1 LSTLTKILIVLL
13 TLSSIFLCGI
23 VVTYVANADNYRQKY
38 NDIRTDKDSLS
49 KKVKNLTKQVN
60 EKIEQKRLLEDKL
73 SSEIASFE
81 VEIGKLQADLDN
93 AEREKAVLLQKVNNW
108 TSIVQDFRET
118 NDDQGRLLE
127 ETLDQLKKVQAEQ
140 IKDRKELN
148 ETTSVLV
155 EKMAIVETLE
165 ARAKRLIEEKT
176 ELQNRLDRFL
186 LPLGKVAAV
195 PVPITPEK
203 ALARPAKPT
212 VEDIALQGLVTAVDL
227 KNSMASISIGTAD
240 GVKEGMK
247 FHVIRGDEFIC
258 DILIID
264 IDAEEAV
271 GILELVQK
279 QPKVGDNVSTNL

>member
-1 LSTLTKILIVLL
+1 MSTLTKILIVLL
-13 TLSSIFLCGI
+13 ALSSIFLCGI
-23 VVTYVANADNYRQKY
+23 VVTYVANADHYRQKY

-49 KKVKNLTKQVN
+49 KKVKSLTKQVN

-73 SSEIASFE
+73 SSEIASLKA
-81 VEIGKLQADLDN
+81 EIGKLQADLDN
-93 AEREKAVLLQKVNNW
+93 AEREKAVLLQKINNW

-118 NDDQGRLLE
+118 NDDQGQLLE
-127 ETLDQLKKVQAEQ
+127 ETLDQLKEVQAEQ

-148 ETTSVLV
+148 ETTAALV

-165 ARAKRLIEEKT
+165 SRAKRLIEEKT
-176 ELQNRLDRFL
+176 EFQNRLDRFL
-186 LPLGKVAAV
+186 QPLGKVAAV

-203 ALARPAKPT
+203 AVARPAKPT

-247 FHVIRGDEFIC
+247 FHVIRGNEFIC
-258 DILIID
+258 DIIIID

>member
-1 LSTLTKILIVLL
+1 MSTLTKILIVLL

-49 KKVKNLTKQVN
+49 KKVRSLTKQAN

-73 SSEIASFE
+73 SSEIASLK

-93 AEREKAVLLQKVNNW
+93 AERQKAVLLQKINNW

-118 NDDQGRLLE
+118 NDDQGQLLE
-127 ETLDQLKKVQAEQ
+127 ETLNQLNKLQVEQ
-140 IKDRKELN
+140 IKDRKEIN
-148 ETTSVLV
+148 ETTVALV

-186 LPLGKVAAV
+186 QPLGKVAAV

-203 ALARPAKPT
+203 AVARPAKPT